1 MTAAPPSAA
10 CAAGPASPTRR
21 RLGLGAAAAAACAAA
36 PIGSARAA
44 APLPRSDWAAFKAAF
59 LSGDGAVR
67 DTGNGGI
74 SHSEGQGYAM
84 LLAVALDD
92 PAAFLGVW
100 RWTRETLRVRDDA
113 LFAWRWRPETGT
125 VEDPNNA
132 SDGDLIIAW
141 ALLRAAARWGET
153 AWRDEA
159 ARILADLARLC
170 VVDRGAGPL
179 LLPGAEGFLRDEG
192 VVINPAYWVFPALSL
207 AARLDA
213 EGPWAGLFASGEALL
228 DAFAA
233 TGLGLPPDWCL
244 FGETIGPAEG
254 FSFAFGFDAIRAPLY
269 HRWAVPAE
277 RARPRLAP
285 VAAWARRNGGP
296 ARTPATVDLR
306 SGATAAY
313 AMSTG
318 GQAVL
323 RLALAAV
330 DGVPPALP
338 PWSDDLD
345 YYAAVLLLLS
355 KLAASEA
362 LP

>member
-1 MTAAPPSAA
+1 MSAA
-10 CAAGPASPTRR
+10 LWPTRR
-21 RLGLGAAAAAACAAA
+21 GLGLGAAAAAAFAAA
-36 PIGSARAA
+36 PIAPARAA
-44 APLPRSDWAAFKAAF
+44 TPLPRSEWAAFKAAF
-59 LSGDGAVR
+59 VSGDGAVR

-92 PAAFLGVW
+92 PAGFLGVW

-113 LFAWRWRPETGT
+113 LFAWRWRPETGQ

-132 SDGDLIIAW
+132 SDGDLLIAW
-141 ALLRAAARWGET
+141 ALLRAASRWGET

-159 ARILADLARLC
+159 GRILADLARLC
-170 VVDRGAGPL
+170 VVDRGGGPL

-207 AARLDA
+207 AARLDP
-213 EGPWAGLFASGEALL
+213 EGPWSGLFASGEALL

-244 FGETIGPAEG
+244 FGEAIGPAEG

-269 HRWAVPAE
+269 HRWATPAE
-277 RARPRLAP
+277 RARPRVAP
-285 VAAWARRNGGP
+285 AAAWARRNGGP

-306 SGATAAY
+306 TGVTAAY
-313 AMSTG
+313 PISPG

-323 RLALAAV
+323 RLALATV
-330 DGVPPALP
+330 DGVPPVLP
-338 PWSDDLD
+338 PWSDGLD